1 MPEQEKSMSTSSTLR
16 CEVGDGIAVLTI
28 DNPPVNAVTVALA
41 RALGQAATD
50 LDNRD
55 DVGVVIVT
63 GTGTKAFSAGSDI
76 VEFSGMLDPGV
87 AVERK
92 LRPQMIAFGALA
104 HMRTPTI
111 AALNG
116 LCLGGGLEIA
126 VCCDLIVAEE
136 SVRIGSPEITLG
148 VFPSSG
154 GTFRVARRI
163 GPGRAKEMQLLGQPI
178 SAATAL
184 AWGLVNRV
192 VPDGQCLAGARDLAA
207 TLLQRPPLAL
217 GLCKSVINATD
228 DHTEAELTELSLQA
242 SEQAFTSPECTE
254 GVSAFFAKRRPDFRG
269 LGQGALR

>member
-1 MPEQEKSMSTSSTLR
+1 MPEQEKPMSTSSTLR

-104 HMRTPTI
+104 HMRKPTI

-154 GTFRVARRI
+154 GTFRVARKI
-163 GPGRAKEMQLLGQPI
+163 GEARAKEMIFLGEPI
-178 SAATAL
+178 DAVQAH

-192 VPDGQCLAGARDLAA
+192 VEPGQAVAEAREIAQRIAGKPRFALQMAKSIINLAFDRSDAEAIAESLKASDRVF
-207 TLLQRPPLAL
+207 
-217 GLCKSVINATD
+217 CSD
-228 DHTEAELTELSLQA
+228 DAK
-242 SEQAFTSPECTE
+242 E
-254 GVSAFFAKRRPDFRG
+254 GVAAFLAKRPAVFG
-269 LGQGALR
+269 